1 MLDTI
6 KKYFHK
12 SDTLIFEKN
21 AEDAYDLWSE
31 NYDDQPGNLMLDLDE
46 IIFSELLKEI
56 NIKNKIVADIGCGT
70 GRHWE
75 KIFSEHP
82 KSLTGFDI
90 SEGMLNK
97 LKEKFPSARVKK
109 ISDNIF
115 KKEPD
120 NYYDVIISTLTIAHI
135 ENVSEAIAAWSRIL
149 KKGGDIFITDFHPA
163 LLAHGGKRTFK
174 VDQHHFVV
182 TNFVHSVDEINNL
195 LRAAN
200 LFIINKIEKRIDE
213 PVKHY
218 YQNQNALDIFNKFK
232 GEPVIYG
239 LHAKKN
245 DTE

>member
-12 SDTLIFEKN
+12 NDSLSDEKN
-21 AEDAYDLWSE
+21 AEDAYDLWSQ
-31 NYDDQPGNLMLDLDE
+31 NYDEQPGNLMLDLDE

-56 NIKNKIVADIGCGT
+56 NIENKVVADIGCGT

-75 KIFSEHP
+75 KIFNGHP
-82 KSLTGFDI
+82 ESLTGFDV

-97 LKEKFPSARVKK
+97 LKEKFPSSTVKK

-115 KKEPD
+115 RREPD

-135 ENVSEAIAAWSRIL
+135 ENVSEAISAWSRIL
-149 KKGGDIFITDFHPA
+149 KKGGDIIITDFHPA

-174 VDQHHFVV
+174 VDEHQFAV
-182 TNFVHSVDEINNL
+182 TNFVHSVDAINNL
-195 LRAAN
+195 LRAAD

-213 PVKHY
+213 SVKHY

-232 GEPVIYG
+232 GELVIYG

>member
-1 MLDTI
+1 MLETI

-12 SDTLIFEKN
+12 NESLLDEKN
-21 AEDAYDLWSE
+21 AEDAYDLWSQ
-31 NYDDQPGNLMLDLDE
+31 NYDNQPGNLMLDLDE

-56 NIKNKIVADIGCGT
+56 NIENKIVADIGCGT

-75 KIFSEHP
+75 KILGEHP
-82 KSLTGFDI
+82 KSLTGFDV

-97 LKEKFPSARVKK
+97 LKEKFPSSTVKK
-109 ISDNIF
+109 ISDNVF
-115 KKEPD
+115 RKEPD

-135 ENVSEAIAAWSRIL
+135 ENINEAISSWARIL
-149 KKGGDIFITDFHPA
+149 KKGGDIIITDFHPA
-163 LLAHGGKRTFK
+163 LLANGGKRTFK
-174 VDQHHFVV
+174 VDQHQFAV
-182 TNFVHSVDEINNL
+182 TNFVHSIDDVSNI
-195 LRAAN
+195 LRDVN

-213 PVKHY
+213 SVKHY

>member
-1 MLDTI
+1 MLHTI

-12 SDTLIFEKN
+12 NDSLSDEKN

-31 NYDDQPGNLMLDLDE
+31 NYDNQPGNLMLDLDE
-46 IIFSELLKEI
+46 IIFSELLKEM
-56 NIKNKIVADIGCGT
+56 NIENKIVADIGCGT

-75 KIFSEHP
+75 KIFNEHP
-82 KSLTGFDI
+82 KSLTGFDV
-90 SEGMLNK
+90 SDGMLNK
-97 LKEKFPSARVKK
+97 LKEKFPSSTVKK
-109 ISDNIF
+109 IGDNIF
-115 KKEPD
+115 RTEPD
-120 NYYDVIISTLTIAHI
+120 NYYDVIISTLTVAHI
-135 ENVSEAIAAWSRIL
+135 ENINEAISSWSRIL
-149 KKGGDIFITDFHPA
+149 KKGGDIIITDFHPA

-174 VDQHHFVV
+174 VEQHQFAV

-200 LFIINKIEKRIDE
+200 LFIINKIEERIDE
-213 PVKHY
+213 SVKHY

-232 GEPVIYG
+232 GESVIYG